1 MPIKIH
7 NKVLFVLL
15 ICAVWA
21 AFFLPF
27 LTVAANRMMTPKGES
42 LQWVQLT
49 GLALMPYG
57 FVVLAV
63 ALLMMTP
70 FFSNKRLSALVVLSM
85 VSLLMFVCGEV
96 VIQQANGR
104 ISGLSTIRVS
114 FGVGFW
120 LLILIL
126 WLMAMEAV
134 RFLTARSIYQSLLS
148 FAVLLPLI
156 GLMLSARSVNLSLYK
171 EYMANRQAFDAALFE
186 HLEVVGITVFLS
198 LLVGLPVGVLAFRR
212 MRVRM
217 WLLNV
222 LNVIQTIPS
231 IALFAFLLAPL
242 AWLAGR
248 FPWLADIGVHGVGTA
263 PAVIALTLYSLL
275 PIVRAT
281 VVGLQNVPAAVVD
294 AARGMGMDSLQVLS
308 LVHVRLALPVIVS
321 GIRVAAVQT
330 IGLTAVAA
338 LIGAGGFGAIM
349 FRGLSSSSVDLIM
362 LGVLPV
368 LALTMCADAFFKLIL
383 AQLEVGAP

>member
-7 NKVLFVLL
+7 NKVLLVLL
-15 ICAVWA
+15 ACAAWA

-27 LTVAANRMMTPKGES
+27 LTVAPNRMMTPKGEP
-42 LQWVQLT
+42 LQWAQLS
-49 GLALMPYG
+49 GLASMPG
-57 FVVLAV
+57 GVVVLAV
-63 ALLMMTP
+63 ALLMMAP
-70 FFSNKRLSALVVLSM
+70 FFSNKRLSAIVVLFM
-85 VSLLMFVCGEV
+85 VSLLMLVCGEV

-114 FGVGFW
+114 FGAGFW

-134 RFLTARSIYQSLLS
+134 RFLTGRGIYQSLLP
-148 FAVLLPLI
+148 FMVLLPLI
-156 GLMLSARSVNLSLYK
+156 HLMLSAHSVNLSLYK
-171 EYMANRQAFDAALFE
+171 EYMANRQAFDSALFE
-186 HLEVVGITVFLS
+186 HLEVAGITVFLS
-198 LLVGLPVGVLAFRR
+198 LLIGLPVGVLAFRR
-212 MRVRM
+212 MRLRIL
-217 WLLNV
+217 LLNV

-242 AWLAGR
+242 AWLASR
-248 FPWLADIGVHGVGTA
+248 FPWLADMGIHGVGIA

-275 PIVRAT
+275 PVVRAT
-281 VVGLQNVPAAVVD
+281 VVGLQNVPPSAVD
-294 AARGMGMDSLQVLS
+294 AAWGMGMDSLQVLYR
-308 LVHVRLALPVIVS
+308 VRARLALPVIVS
-321 GIRVAAVQT
+321 GIRVAAVQA
-330 IGLTAVAA
+330 IGLTTVAA

-368 LALTMCADAFFKLIL
+368 LALTMCVDAFFKLVL
-383 AQLEVGAP
+383 AQFEVGAS